1 MSEVTSGTRAAG
13 IWYRVISAAD
23 NHALSPAAARVLLRW
38 KFPESDRQRVDQL
51 SGKASAGKLS
61 LTEQCE
67 LDEYLAHR
75 RGPACCS
82 VLSGDTTVIFLDLK
96 AAATYLGLSCRKRA
110 GKLGDAVQLSREVSL
125 R

>member
-23 NHALSPAAARVLLRW
+23 DHALSPAAARVLLRW

-75 RGPACCS
+75 RGLPGARVYREIPRSYFWILKPPRPTS
-82 VLSGDTTVIFLDLK
+82 VL
-96 AAATYLGLSCRKRA
+96 A
-110 GKLGDAVQLSREVSL
+110 GGSVQGK
-125 R
+125 